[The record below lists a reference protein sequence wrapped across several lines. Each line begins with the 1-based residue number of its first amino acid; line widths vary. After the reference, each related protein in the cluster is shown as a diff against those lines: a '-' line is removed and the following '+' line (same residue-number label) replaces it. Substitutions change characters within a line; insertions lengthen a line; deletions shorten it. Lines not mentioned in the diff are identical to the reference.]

1 MFFRISG
8 QYIFATKIN
17 NHLKREI
24 MKQLLRK
31 CLLLVVLLTTI
42 ETYSNPMT
50 ILANGEIIDGTKVT
64 FENVQKGSLLQIKDG
79 DGVILYKEVIEK
91 TGTYSKGFDF
101 TNLPMEK
108 YFLELETQKE
118 ITIIPLYIKANAVE
132 IMKDE
137 EFIIIKP
144 DVIARDELVYISND
158 SLNNQ
163 EVKIDVFYEGFD
175 LAYSEKIKNVPSL
188 KRTYDFST
196 SKKGN
201 YIIVFNTQGRSFTNN
216 VTIP

>member
-1 MFFRISG
+1 
-8 QYIFATKIN
+8 
-17 NHLKREI
+17 